1 MKNRNIHIYLKLKR
15 FLDFVCSLLLL
26 ILLVPLF
33 VIVSIAIKLTSKGPV
48 IFKQYRLGKYGK
60 KFKMYKFR
68 SMVVDAEKSS
78 SSFTTVPNDIRIT
91 KFGKFLRITN
101 IDELPQLINVLKGEM
116 SLIGPRPIS
125 CLEFE
130 YKDFSE
136 EQRKRFEVRPGITG
150 LAQIN
155 GRKSLDLNKKCEYD
169 IQYVNSIC
177 FGLDLKIF
185 FLTLLVLLKDNY

>member
-1 MKNRNIHIYLKLKR
+1 MKNRDIHHYLTLKH
-15 FLDFVCSLLLL
+15 FLDFVLSLLLL
-26 ILLVPLF
+26 ILLIPLF
-33 VIVSIAIKLTSKGPV
+33 IIISILIKISSKGPV
-48 IFKQYRLGKYGK
+48 IFKQYRLGKNGK

-68 SMVVDAEKSS
+68 SMVVDAENSS
-78 SSFTTVPNDIRIT
+78 STTVPNDIRIT
-91 KFGKFLRITN
+91 KLGKFLRITN
-101 IDELPQLINVLKGEM
+101 IDELPQLINILKGEM

-130 YKDFSE
+130 YEDFSK
-136 EQRKRFEVRPGITG
+136 EQQKRFKVRPGITG

-155 GRKSLDLNKKCEYD
+155 GRKSLDLDKKCEYD

>member
-1 MKNRNIHIYLKLKR
+1 MKNRDIHHYLTLKH
-15 FLDFVCSLLLL
+15 FLDFVLSLLLL
-26 ILLVPLF
+26 ILLIPLF
-33 VIVSIAIKLTSKGPV
+33 IIISILIKISSKGPV
-48 IFKQYRLGKYGK
+48 IFKQYRLGKNGK

-68 SMVVDAEKSS
+68 SMVVDAENSS
-78 SSFTTVPNDIRIT
+78 STTVPNDIRIT
-91 KFGKFLRITN
+91 KLGKFLRITN
-101 IDELPQLINVLKGEM
+101 IDELPQLINILKGEI

-130 YKDFSE
+130 YEDFSK
-136 EQRKRFEVRPGITG
+136 EQQKRFKVRPGITG

-155 GRKSLDLNKKCEYD
+155 GRKSLDLDKKCEYD
-169 IQYVNSIC
+169 LQYVNSIC

>member
-1 MKNRNIHIYLKLKR
+1 MKNRDIHHYLTLKH
-15 FLDFVCSLLLL
+15 FLDFVLSLLLL
-26 ILLVPLF
+26 ILLIPLF
-33 VIVSIAIKLTSKGPV
+33 IIISILIKISSKGPV
-48 IFKQYRLGKYGK
+48 IFKQYRLGKNGK

-68 SMVVDAEKSS
+68 SMVVDAENSS
-78 SSFTTVPNDIRIT
+78 STTVPNDIRIT
-91 KFGKFLRITN
+91 KLGKFLRITN
-101 IDELPQLINVLKGEM
+101 IDELPQLINILKGEI

-130 YKDFSE
+130 YEDFSK
-136 EQRKRFEVRPGITG
+136 EQQKRFKVRPGITG

-155 GRKSLDLNKKCEYD
+155 GRKSLDLDKKCEYD